1 MGRAGL
7 RRLSLA
13 TAGATWILLVAGAL
27 VTSTGS
33 GDAVPDWWF
42 LPISHGSF
50 LPPMVGGVLFEH
62 GHRLVAT
69 TVGLLALALAFALAR
84 SKAPRAERT
93 LGFAVLAA
101 VVLQGILGGVRV
113 FRFEPTLVA
122 VLHASLAQAIFGS
135 TVALAILHSRGWDR
149 AERAGADRDTAPL
162 LGLSSATT
170 VLAYATLV
178 LGAVMRHTGKGI
190 VFHVLLAGITTVCA
204 MLAASLG
211 LRSEEQALRR
221 PALAL
226 AVLLSIQLALGVGS
240 LAIVTTAFQR
250 STAAPPLHL
259 ATVTAH
265 LAVGAGL
272 LATSLVLA
280 LRARRAYGARA
291 ALAAP
296 AEATA

>member
-7 RRLSLA
+7 ARLSLA
-13 TAGATWILLVAGAL
+13 TAGATWVLLVAGAL

-42 LPISHGSF
+42 LPISYGSF

-84 SKAPRAERT
+84 SHAPRAERS
-93 LGFAVLAA
+93 LGFAVLGA

-113 FRFEPTLVA
+113 FRFQPTLVA
-122 VLHASLAQAIFGS
+122 VLHASLAQAIFGG
-135 TVALAILHSRGWDR
+135 TVALAVLHSRAWDR

-162 LGLSSATT
+162 VGLSGATA
-170 VLAYATLV
+170 VLAYVTLV

-190 VFHVLLAGITTVCA
+190 AVHVLLAGITTLCTT
-204 MLAASLG
+204 LAASLG
-211 LRSEEQALRR
+211 LRSEERSLRR

-226 AVLLSIQLALGVGS
+226 AVLLSVQLALGIGS
-240 LAIVTTAFQR
+240 LVIVTTAFQR

-272 LATSLVLA
+272 LASALVLA
-280 LRARRAYGARA
+280 MRARRTYGARA
-291 ALAAP
+291 AFAAP
-296 AEATA
+296 AEAAA